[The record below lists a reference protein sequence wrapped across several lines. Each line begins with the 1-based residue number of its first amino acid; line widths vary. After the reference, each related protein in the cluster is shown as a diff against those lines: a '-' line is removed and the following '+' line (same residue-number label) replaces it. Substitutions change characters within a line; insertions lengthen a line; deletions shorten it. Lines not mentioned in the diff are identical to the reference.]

1 MTIFKK
7 KISVPK
13 LGQGLKD
20 FEITFFARVFE
31 YYKQEG
37 DFDIKIGR
45 DLNLYVRFY
54 SAAAM
59 ADLILVPDHIKGF
72 EKDGAQFVRS
82 GEVFDKVSGLTGS
95 KYFKKLE
102 EYRI

>member
-7 KISVPK
+7 KISASK

-20 FEITFFARVFE
+20 FEVTFIARAFE
-31 YYKQEG
+31 YYRQEG
-37 DFDIKIGR
+37 DFEVKLGKDC
-45 DLNLYVRFY
+45 NLYVRFY

-82 GEVFDKVSGLTGS
+82 GEVFDKVSGLTGA